1 MNRQM
6 ASKKEIFKTFKIKE
20 KTLNMLEIRNSLP
33 PLEGV
38 LIKII

>member
-1 MNRQM
+1 M

-20 KTLNMLEIRNSLP
+20 KSLNMLEIRNSLP
-33 PLEGV
+33 PLEGM